1 MSSRGAYGK
10 YQSQHREKGDTMSDQ
25 ILIGK
30 NAAGSEAYLLSKL
43 ANRHGLVA
51 GATGT
56 GKTVTLKLLAERFS
70 KIGAPVFL
78 VDVKGD
84 VTGISQPGT
93 MNDIIQKKIDSLKLD
108 PPEFSGLPTIF
119 WDLYGEKG
127 HPIRTTVSEMGPLL
141 LARVLDLNETQE
153 SVLAV
158 IFKLA
163 DDDGL
168 LLDNLQDLKAVLSYV
183 EEHAADYK
191 AEYGSIAKT
200 TTGAITRKIISLE
213 QQGIN
218 NFFGEPALDLND
230 LITTTSDGK
239 GYVNL
244 LAADKLIQSPKL
256 YSTFLLWM
264 LSELFERLP
273 EVGDPDKPKF
283 VFFFDEA
290 HLLFNDT
297 PSILKDKILQV
308 VRLIRSKGVGVYFI
322 TQNPVDIPD
331 DVLGQLSN
339 RIQHALR
346 AYTPKEQKAIKQ
358 AAETYRTNPNLDV
371 ARVVQ
376 ELEVGEALM
385 SFLDEKG
392 APSIVD
398 RFFVAPP
405 GTSFGPAEPDALAA
419 AKAQSPVA
427 GKYENVIDDESAY
440 EVLQARV
447 AAASAEAEQKATEA
461 AQAEGK
467 DQPKAPKSSGRGDGI
482 FEAMAKSTAR
492 SVGSQ
497 LGNQIVRGV
506 LGSIFGGKK

>member
-1 MSSRGAYGK
+1 MPDRL
-10 YQSQHREKGDTMSDQ
+10 
-25 ILIGK
+25 LIGR
-30 NAAGSEAYLLSKL
+30 NATGSDACLLSNL

-70 KIGAPVFL
+70 NIGVPVFL
-78 VDVKGD
+78 SDVKGD

-93 MNDIIQKKIDSLKLD
+93 MNDIVQKKVDSLKLA
-108 PPEFSGLPTIF
+108 PPQFSGLPTIF

-153 SVLAV
+153 SVLSV
-158 IFKLA
+158 VFKLA
-163 DDDGL
+163 DDEGL
-168 LLDNLQDLKAVLSYV
+168 LLDNLQDLKALLGYV
-183 EEHAADYK
+183 EEHAANYR
-191 AEYGSIAKT
+191 AEYGNIASKT
-200 TTGAITRKIISLE
+200 VGTISRKIISLE
-213 QQGIN
+213 QQGIDL
-218 NFFGEPALDLND
+218 FFGEPALELND
-230 LITTTSDGK
+230 FMRTTGDGK

-244 LAADKLIQSPKL
+244 LAADKLIQSPRL

-264 LSELFERLP
+264 LSELFEQFP
-273 EVGDPDKPKF
+273 EVGDADKPKF

-290 HLLFNDT
+290 HLLFDDT
-297 PSILKDKILQV
+297 PSILQEKILQV
-308 VRLIRSKGVGVYFI
+308 VRLIRSKGIGIYFI
-322 TQNPVDIPD
+322 TQNPVDVPD

-339 RIQHALR
+339 RVQHALR

-358 AAETYRTNPNLDV
+358 ASETYRTNPDLDV

-376 ELEVGEALM
+376 ELEVGEALI

-392 APSIVD
+392 APSVVD
-398 RFFVAPP
+398 RFFVVPP
-405 GTSFGPAEPDALAA
+405 GTSFGPAEPDALTAL
-419 AKAQSPVA
+419 KTQSPVA
-427 GKYENVIDDESAY
+427 GKYENAINDESAY

-447 AAASAEAEQKATEA
+447 AAASAAAEKEPVEEAEPKSTAR
-461 AQAEGK
+461 K
-467 DQPKAPKSSGRGDGI
+467 KAPKKSAGTDGI

-506 LGSIFGGKK
+506 LGSIFGGK

>member
-1 MSSRGAYGK
+1 MS
-10 YQSQHREKGDTMSDQ
+10 EN
-25 ILIGK
+25 IFVGK
-30 NAAGSEAYLLSKL
+30 NAAGSEAHLLAKL

-56 GKTVTLKLLAERFS
+56 GKTTTLKLLAERFS
-70 KIGAPVFL
+70 KLGVPVFL
-78 VDVKGD
+78 ADVKGD
-84 VTGISQPGT
+84 VTGISQPGA
-93 MNDIIQKKIDSLKLD
+93 MNDIIQGKIDSLKID

-141 LARVLDLNETQE
+141 LSRVLDLNDTQE
-153 SVLAV
+153 SVLTV

-168 LLDNLQDLKAVLSYV
+168 LLDNLQDLKAVLGYV
-183 EEHAADYK
+183 EEHANDYK

-200 TTGAITRKIISLE
+200 TVGTISRKIISLE
-213 QQGIN
+213 QQGVDK
-218 NFFGEPALDLND
+218 FFGEPALDLND
-230 LITTTSDGK
+230 LMSTAADGR
-239 GYVNL
+239 GYVSL

-264 LSELFERLP
+264 LSELFEQLP

-290 HLLFNDT
+290 HLLFEDT
-297 PSILKDKILQV
+297 PDILKDKILQV
-308 VRLIRSKGVGVYFI
+308 VRLIRSKGVGIYFI

-358 AAETYRTNPNLDV
+358 AAETYRTNPELDIT
-371 ARVVQ
+371 RVVQ

-392 APSIVD
+392 APTVVD
-398 RFFVAPP
+398 RFFVLPP
-405 GTSFGPAEPDALAA
+405 GTAFGPAEPDALAA
-419 AKAQSPVA
+419 AKGQSPIA
-427 GKYENVIDDESAY
+427 GKYENTIDDESAY

-447 AAASAEAEQKATEA
+447 AAASAEVEQKKAEEKAAEA
-461 AQAEGK
+461 PEAEK
-467 DQPKAPKSSGRGDGI
+467 PKKAPKSSGRKREGI

-492 SVGSQ
+492 SVGSK
-497 LGNQIVRGV
+497 LGNEIVRGV
-506 LGSIFGGKK
+506 MGTIFKK

>member
-1 MSSRGAYGK
+1 MPDK
-10 YQSQHREKGDTMSDQ
+10 

-30 NAAGSEAYLLSKL
+30 NAAGTEAYLLSKL

-70 KIGAPVFL
+70 KEGVPVFL

-168 LLDNLQDLKAVLSYV
+168 LLDNLQDLKAVLGYV

-191 AEYGSIAKT
+191 AEYGNIAKT
-200 TTGAITRKIISLE
+200 TVGTISRQIISLE
-213 QQGIN
+213 QQGVE

-230 LITTTSDGK
+230 LIRIATDGK

-256 YSTFLLWM
+256 YSTFLLWL
-264 LSELFERLP
+264 LSELFEQLP

-290 HLLFNDT
+290 HLLFNDA
-297 PSILKDKILQV
+297 PAILKEKILQV

-358 AAETYRTNPNLDV
+358 AAETYRTNPKLDV

-392 APSIVD
+392 APNVVE

-405 GTSFGPAEPDALAA
+405 GTAFGPAEPDALAA
-419 AKAQSPVA
+419 VKAQSPVA
-427 GKYENVIDDESAY
+427 GKYENVINDESAY

-447 AAASAEAEQKATEA
+447 AAASAAPEQKTTEA
-461 AQAEGK
+461 AQDESSDRK
-467 DQPKAPKSSGRGDGI
+467 KAPKGSRGTDGI

-497 LGNQIVRGV
+497 LGTQIVRGV
-506 LGSIFGGKK
+506 LGGIFGGKR

>member
-1 MSSRGAYGK
+1 
-10 YQSQHREKGDTMSDQ
+10 MSDKM
-25 ILIGK
+25 LIGK
-30 NAAGSEAYLLSKL
+30 NAAGSEAFLLSKL
-43 ANRHGLVA
+43 ANRHGLIA

-56 GKTVTLKLLAERFS
+56 GKTTTLKLLVERFS
-70 KIGAPVFL
+70 KSGVPVFL
-78 VDVKGD
+78 ADVKGD
-84 VTGISQPGT
+84 VTGISQPGI
-93 MNDIIQKKIDSLKLD
+93 MNDIIQKRINDLKLD
-108 PPEFSGLPTIF
+108 PPEFSGLPTVF

-141 LARVLDLNETQE
+141 LARVLELNETQE

-163 DDDGL
+163 DDEGL
-168 LLDNLQDLKAVLSYV
+168 LIDNLQDLKAVLSYV

-191 AEYGSIAKT
+191 AEYGSIAKAT
-200 TTGAITRKIISLE
+200 VGTISRKIISLE
-213 QQGIN
+213 QQGVDS
-218 NFFGEPALDLND
+218 FFGEPALELND
-230 LITTTSDGK
+230 IMRTTTDGK
-239 GYVNL
+239 GYVSL

-264 LSELFERLP
+264 LSELFEQLP
-273 EVGDPDKPKF
+273 EVGDADKPKF

-290 HLLFNDT
+290 HLLFDDT
-297 PSILKDKILQV
+297 QSILKDKILQV

-392 APSIVD
+392 APSVVD
-398 RFFVAPP
+398 RYFVAPP
-405 GTSFGPAEPDALAA
+405 GTAFGPAEPGALSA
-419 AKAQSPVA
+419 AKAQSPIA
-427 GKYENVIDDESAY
+427 GKYENAINDESAY

-447 AAASAEAEQKATEA
+447 AAASAAAEQKA
-461 AQAEGK
+461 AETAPAESKGQK
-467 DQPKAPKSSGRGDGI
+467 KAPKSSSRKDGI

-497 LGNQIVRGV
+497 LGTQIVRGV
-506 LGSIFGGKK
+506 LGGIFGGKK

>member
-1 MSSRGAYGK
+1 MS
-10 YQSQHREKGDTMSDQ
+10 ENL
-25 ILIGK
+25 LIGE
-30 NAAGSEAYLLSKL
+30 NAAGSEAYLLLKL

-56 GKTVTLKLLAERFS
+56 GKTTTLKLLAERFS
-70 KIGAPVFL
+70 KTGVPVFL
-78 VDVKGD
+78 ADVKGD

-93 MNDIIQKKIDSLKLD
+93 MNDIIQNRIDSLKID

-153 SVLAV
+153 SVLSV

-163 DDDGL
+163 DDEGL
-168 LLDNLQDLKAVLSYV
+168 LLDNLQDLKAVLGYV

-200 TTGAITRKIISLE
+200 TIGTISRKIISLE
-213 QQGIN
+213 QQGVS
-218 NFFGEPALDLND
+218 NFFGEPALELND
-230 LITTTSDGK
+230 LIRTTTDGK
-239 GYVNL
+239 GYVSL

-264 LSELFERLP
+264 LSELFEQLP

-290 HLLFNDT
+290 HLLFDDT
-297 PSILKDKILQV
+297 QEILKDKILQV

-331 DVLGQLSN
+331 DVLGQLGN
-339 RIQHALR
+339 RVQHALR

-358 AAETYRTNPNLDV
+358 AAETYRTNPELDV

-392 APSIVD
+392 APTVVD
-398 RFFVAPP
+398 RFFVLPP
-405 GTSFGPAEPDALAA
+405 GTAFGPAESDALTTV
-419 AKAQSPVA
+419 KTQSPIA

-440 EVLQARV
+440 EVLQARI
-447 AAASAEAEQKATEA
+447 AAASAAVEQEKAEAEGAEA
-461 AQAEGK
+461 EKTAPK
-467 DQPKAPKSSGRGDGI
+467 KAPKSSGRKKDGI

-497 LGNQIVRGV
+497 FGTQIVRGV
-506 LGSIFGGKK
+506 MGTIFGSKR

>member
-1 MSSRGAYGK
+1 MS
-10 YQSQHREKGDTMSDQ
+10 EKM
-25 ILIGK
+25 LIGK
-30 NAAGSEAYLLSKL
+30 NAAGAEACLQAKL
-43 ANRHGLVA
+43 ANRHGLIA

-56 GKTVTLKLLAERFS
+56 GKTTTLKLLAERFS
-70 KIGAPVFL
+70 NIGVPVFL
-78 VDVKGD
+78 ADVKGD
-84 VTGISQPGT
+84 VSGIALPGS
-93 MNDIIQKKIDSLKLD
+93 MNEFIQKKVESLKIE
-108 PPEFSGLPTIF
+108 PPQFAGLPTIF

-141 LARVLDLNETQE
+141 LARVLELNETQE

-163 DDDGL
+163 DDEGL
-168 LLDNLQDLKAVLSYV
+168 LIDNLADLKAVLGYV

-191 AEYGSIAKT
+191 AEYGNIAKT
-200 TTGAITRKIISLE
+200 TIGTISRKIIALE
-213 QQGIN
+213 QQGVDR
-218 NFFGEPALDLND
+218 FFGEPALDLND
-230 LITTTSDGK
+230 LIRTTSDGR

-256 YSTFLLWM
+256 YSTFLLWL

-290 HLLFNDT
+290 HLLFDDT
-297 PSILKDKILQV
+297 PPILKDKILQV

-331 DVLGQLSN
+331 DVLGQLGN

-358 AAETYRTNPNLDV
+358 AAETYRTNPELDV
-371 ARVVQ
+371 ARAVQ

-392 APSIVD
+392 APTVVD
-398 RFFVAPP
+398 RFFVLPP
-405 GTSFGPAEPDALAA
+405 ATFFGPADENALAA
-419 AKAQSPVA
+419 VRSQSPVA
-427 GKYENVIDDESAY
+427 GKYENAIDDESAY

-447 AAASAEAEQKATEA
+447 AAAAAAAEEKAEEPPARETTARPKA
-461 AQAEGK
+461 AQK
-467 DQPKAPKSSGRGDGI
+467 SGRKDSV
-482 FEAMAKSTAR
+482 FEAMAKSAAR

-497 LGNQIVRGV
+497 LGRQIVRGV
-506 LGSIFGGKK
+506 LGGIFGGRR

>member
-1 MSSRGAYGK
+1 MSESMLVGR
-10 YQSQHREKGDTMSDQ
+10 
-25 ILIGK
+25 
-30 NAAGSEAYLLSKL
+30 NASGGEARLLLKL
-43 ANRHGLVA
+43 ANRHGLIA

-56 GKTVTLKLLAERFS
+56 GKTTTLKLLAEGFS
-70 KIGAPVFL
+70 KAGVPVFL
-78 VDVKGD
+78 ADVKGD

-93 MNDIIQKKIDSLKLD
+93 MNDIIRKKVESLKID
-108 PPEFSGLPTIF
+108 PPEFTGLPTIF

-163 DDDGL
+163 DDEGL

-183 EEHAADYK
+183 GEHAAEYK
-191 AEYGSIAKT
+191 SEYGSIAKT
-200 TTGAITRKIISLE
+200 TVGTISRKLIALE
-213 QQGIN
+213 QQGVDR
-218 NFFGEPALDLND
+218 FFGEPALELADLMR
-230 LITTTSDGK
+230 TAPDGR

-256 YSTFLLWM
+256 YSTFLLWL
-264 LSELFERLP
+264 LSELFEQLP

-290 HLLFNDT
+290 HLLFEDT
-297 PSILKDKILQV
+297 PPILKDKILQV

-331 DVLGQLSN
+331 DVLGQLGN

-358 AAETYRTNPNLDV
+358 AAETYRTNPDLDV
-371 ARVVQ
+371 ARAVQ

-392 APSIVD
+392 APTVVD
-398 RFFVAPP
+398 RFFVLPP
-405 GTSFGPAEPDALAA
+405 GTSFGPADPSAVSALMS
-419 AKAQSPVA
+419 QSPVA
-427 GKYENVIDDESAY
+427 GKYDQAVDDESAY
-440 EVLQARV
+440 EILQARV
-447 AAASAEAEQKATEA
+447 AAAAAETEAPPPKEAETAEAEKPERKKAA
-461 AQAEGK
+461 KGAG
-467 DQPKAPKSSGRGDGI
+467 GRDSI
-482 FEAMAKSTAR
+482 FEAMAKSAAR
-492 SVGSQ
+492 SIGSQ
-497 LGNQIVRGV
+497 LGRQIVRGV
-506 LGSIFGGKK
+506 LGGILGGRR

>member
-1 MSSRGAYGK
+1 
-10 YQSQHREKGDTMSDQ
+10 MSDKV
-25 ILIGK
+25 LIGK
-30 NAAGSEAYLLSKL
+30 NAVGSEAYLLSKL

-70 KIGAPVFL
+70 KSGVPVFL
-78 VDVKGD
+78 ADVKGD
-84 VTGISQPGT
+84 VTGISQPGA
-93 MNDIIQKKIDSLKLD
+93 MNDIIQKRVDSLKID

-141 LARVLDLNETQE
+141 LARVLELNETQE

-158 IFKLA
+158 VFKLA
-163 DDDGL
+163 DDEGL
-168 LLDNLQDLKAVLSYV
+168 LLDNLEDLKAVLGYV
-183 EEHAADYK
+183 EEHAKDYK
-191 AEYGSIAKT
+191 AEYGTMAKT
-200 TTGAITRKIISLE
+200 TIGTISRKIISLE
-213 QQGIN
+213 QQGVDK
-218 NFFGEPALDLND
+218 FFGEPALELND
-230 LITTTSDGK
+230 LMTTAADGK
-239 GYVNL
+239 GHVNL

-264 LSELFERLP
+264 LSELFEQLP

-290 HLLFNDT
+290 HLLFDDT
-297 PSILKDKILQV
+297 PAVLKDKILQV

-322 TQNPVDIPD
+322 TQNPVDVPD

-358 AAETYRTNPNLDV
+358 AAETYRTNPELDV

-392 APSIVD
+392 APTVVD
-398 RFFVAPP
+398 RFFVLPP
-405 GTSFGPAEPDALAA
+405 GTAFGPAEPDALTAA
-419 AKAQSPVA
+419 RSQSPLA
-427 GKYENVIDDESAY
+427 GKYENAINDESAY

-447 AAASAEAEQKATEA
+447 AAASAAAEQQEAEAEKTES
-461 AQAEGK
+461 K
-467 DQPKAPKSSGRGDGI
+467 DQKKAPKKSARKDSI

-497 LGNQIVRGV
+497 LGSQIVRGV
-506 LGSIFGGKK
+506 LGTIFKK

>member
-1 MSSRGAYGK
+1 MSERIS
-10 YQSQHREKGDTMSDQ
+10 
-25 ILIGK
+25 IGK
-30 NAAGSEAYLLSKL
+30 NVAGGEAHLLSKL

-56 GKTVTLKLLAERFS
+56 GKTTTLKLLAERFS
-70 KIGAPVFL
+70 KLGVPVFL
-78 VDVKGD
+78 ADVKGD
-84 VTGISQPGT
+84 VTGISQPGAT
-93 MNDIIQKKIDSLKLD
+93 NDIIQGKIDSLKIE

-141 LARVLDLNETQE
+141 LSRVLDLNDTQE
-153 SVLAV
+153 SVLSV

-168 LLDNLQDLKAVLSYV
+168 LLDNLQDLKAVLGYV
-183 EEHAADYK
+183 EEHAKDYK
-191 AEYGSIAKT
+191 AEYGTIAKQT
-200 TTGAITRKIISLE
+200 VGTISRKIIALE
-213 QQGIN
+213 QQGVDR
-218 NFFGEPALDLND
+218 FFGEPGLELSDLMR
-230 LITTTSDGK
+230 TTTDGK
-239 GYVNL
+239 GYVSL

-264 LSELFERLP
+264 LSELFEQMP

-290 HLLFNDT
+290 HLLFDDT
-297 PSILKDKILQV
+297 PDILKDKILQV
-308 VRLIRSKGVGVYFI
+308 VRLIRSKGIGVYFI

-358 AAETYRTNPNLDV
+358 AAETYRTNPALDI

-392 APSIVD
+392 APTVVD
-398 RFFVAPP
+398 RFFVLPP
-405 GTSFGPAEPDALAA
+405 GTSFGPVEPDALAA
-419 AKAQSPVA
+419 AKAQSPIA
-427 GKYENVIDDESAY
+427 AKYENAINDESAY
-440 EVLQARV
+440 EMLQARV
-447 AAASAEAEQKATEA
+447 AAATAEAEQEA
-461 AQAEGK
+461 AEAEEK
-467 DQPKAPKSSGRGDGI
+467 KAEEAKAEKPERKKAAKSPSRKDGI

-492 SVGSQ
+492 SVGSK
-497 LGNQIVRGV
+497 LGTEIVRGV
-506 LGSIFGGKK
+506 LGTIFKK

>member
-1 MSSRGAYGK
+1 MPESV
-10 YQSQHREKGDTMSDQ
+10 
-25 ILIGK
+25 LVGK
-30 NAAGSEAYLLSKL
+30 NTAGSEARLLLRL

-56 GKTVTLKLLAERFS
+56 GKTTTLKLLAESFS
-70 KIGAPVFL
+70 RAGVPVVL
-78 VDVKGD
+78 ADVKGD
-84 VTGISQPGT
+84 VTGISLPGV
-93 MNDIIQKKIDSLKLD
+93 MNDIIQKKIETLKID
-108 PPEFSGLPTIF
+108 PPVFAGLPTIF

-141 LARVLDLNETQE
+141 LARVMELNETQE
-153 SVLAV
+153 SVLTV

-163 DDDGL
+163 DDEGL
-168 LLDNLQDLKAVLSYV
+168 LLDNLQDLKAILGYV

-191 AEYGSIAKT
+191 AEYGNIAKT
-200 TTGAITRKIISLE
+200 TVGTISRKIVSLE
-213 QQGIN
+213 QQGIG

-230 LITTTSDGK
+230 FIKTAPDGR
-239 GYVNL
+239 GYINL

-256 YSTFLLWM
+256 YSTFLLWL
-264 LSELFERLP
+264 LSELFEQLP
-273 EVGDPDKPKF
+273 EVGDAEKPKF

-297 PSILKDKILQV
+297 PAILRDKILQV

-358 AAETYRTNPNLDV
+358 AAETYRTNPVLDV

-385 SFLDEKG
+385 SFLDDKG
-392 APSIVD
+392 APNVVD
-398 RFFVAPP
+398 RFFVMPP
-405 GTSFGPAEPDALAA
+405 GTASGPGESGALDAV
-419 AKAQSPVA
+419 KAQSPVT
-427 GKYENVIDDESAY
+427 GKYETAINDESAY
-440 EVLQARV
+440 EMLQERINT
-447 AAASAEAEQKATEA
+447 AAAEAELRKKDEA
-461 AQAEGK
+461 PRQPEA
-467 DQPKAPKSSGRGDGI
+467 PKASKKPSKKDGI

-492 SVGSQ
+492 SAGSQ
-497 LGNQIVRGV
+497 LGREIVRGV
-506 LGSIFGGKK
+506 LGGIFGGKK